1 MAFDGHL
8 KLGTLSGESAVK
20 GFEAQIQISSLSFG
34 VTNTGTTHNATG
46 GGAGKSN
53 VSDITFTHHIDSA
66 SPNLYLSCCNGT
78 HFDKATFT
86 LRKTG
91 GDALVYCTIDL
102 TDMIISSCFWSGGAG
117 EELITETVSINFTS
131 INISYQ
137 AQDNKGAAKGGKVVA
152 GWNAA
157 TNAKL

>member
-8 KLGTLSGESAVK
+8 KLGSLSGESAVK
-20 GFEAQIQISSLSFG
+20 GFEGQIQISSLSFG
-34 VTNTGTTHNATG
+34 VTNTGTTHQATG

-53 VSDITFTHHIDSA
+53 VSDITFTHHVDSA
-66 SPNLYLSCCNGT
+66 SPNLYLSCCNGA

-86 LRKTG
+86 LRKSG
-91 GDALVYCTIDL
+91 GDALVYLTVDL
-102 TDMIISSCFWSGGAG
+102 TDMIVSSVFYSGGAG
-117 EELITETVSINFTS
+117 EELITETVSVNFTS
-131 INISYQ
+131 INLSYQ
-137 AQDNKGAAKGGKVVA
+137 AQDNKGAAKGGKIVA